1 MCGTHS
7 REREQVRQG
16 VEFVVIAM
24 CVWGGGG
31 GADVAEAVDEYP

>member
-24 CVWGGGG
+24 CVCGG